1 MLDAVTRMMMD
12 MVATIAR
19 KDYDQKR
26 ERQTQGIV
34 KDKKRGAYKGRP
46 VDREKRERIRRL
58 LDKGFSIRRTAELAG
73 AAPSPVQGFKRAV
86 PD

>member
-1 MLDAVTRMMMD
+1 MLVAVDRMMMD
-12 MVATIAR
+12 MVAAIAW
-19 KDYDQKR
+19 KDYDQQR

-34 KDKKRGAYKGRP
+34 KYKKRGAHKRRP
-46 VDREKRERIRRL
+46 VDREKRERIRQL

-73 AAPSPVQGFKRAV
+73 AAPPFVRGVKRAV